1 MFAPNGK
8 QEITYQDFL
17 KVYQETPDFKNNPNE
32 AESLARDFETLDPVN
47 KFITPEQF
55 LEILKVQNAP
65 PKKN

>member
-17 KVYQETPDFKNNPNE
+17 KVYQETPDYNNNE
-32 AESLARDFETLDPVN
+32 KDSLARDFETLDPVN
-47 KFITPEQF
+47 KSITPEQF
-55 LEILKVQNAP
+55 LEILKVQNVP